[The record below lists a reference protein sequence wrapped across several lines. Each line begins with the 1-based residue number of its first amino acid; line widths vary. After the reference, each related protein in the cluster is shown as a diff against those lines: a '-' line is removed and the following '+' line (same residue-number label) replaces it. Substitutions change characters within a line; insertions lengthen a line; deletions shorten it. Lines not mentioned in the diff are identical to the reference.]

1 MESGKVL
8 EFPQMSELD
17 KQYLELEK
25 QQQLIKQQADLI
37 PKTNNK
43 K

>member
-1 MESGKVL
+1 LESGKVL
-8 EFPQMSELD
+8 EFPQTSELD

-37 PKTNNK
+37 TNTTNK